1 MCVKYHMDI
10 KLMLHFAATMIMYCG
25 NEVNLYQ
32 LNNLMWN
39 VEVVELKI
47 NRTDK

>member
-1 MCVKYHMDI
+1 MSNI
-10 KLMLHFAATMIMYCG
+10 IRMLHFSATMVMYGG

-32 LNNLMWN
+32 LNNLKRN

-47 NRTDK
+47 N

>member
-1 MCVKYHMDI
+1 
-10 KLMLHFAATMIMYCG
+10 MYGG

-47 NRTDK
+47 NRTEK